1 MTERKKIR
9 KNCQNCGTP
18 IETGLFCSPECG
30 YAYNREPRG
39 AKPLDVNRSSR
50 NSNSALDDELKTRL
64 TNTQWQKGLLW
75 RQEKTEAVA
84 EARQRGV
91 SEKEIFVQ
99 LKRSGLTDPTARKIM
114 DDARYCEGG

>member
-1 MTERKKIR
+1 MTEKKKER
-9 KNCQNCGTP
+9 RNCQNCGKP
-18 IETGLFCSPECG
+18 IQTGLFCSTECG
-30 YAYNREPRG
+30 NAYNREPQG
-39 AKPLDVNRSSR
+39 AKPLDVNHSSR
-50 NSNSALDDELKTRL
+50 NSNPALDDELKTRL

-84 EARQRGV
+84 EARQRGI

-114 DDARYCEGG
+114 DDARYCE